1 MEATIV
7 TTPPDDLAARR
18 SGFIAGLVAYFTW
31 GLLTLYWKHLHR
43 FDAFEL
49 VGWRIISAAIVMAG
63 VLTATHRWAHLRPV
77 LDNRR
82 LLGRVAL
89 AALLLT
95 TNWTTYVWAV
105 VHGHIIE
112 TALGYF
118 IAPLGTMAI
127 GVIAFGE
134 HLRRAQRI
142 AIALAVVALTIL
154 TVSYGRVPVAALL
167 LAVSW
172 SLYGGLKKGVP
183 LTAVE
188 SMSAESFIVLVP
200 AIVTVIARAGGA
212 SSVSGSA
219 SAGEW
224 VLVAFTGVATVVP
237 LMLFAYAAQR
247 TPLTVLGP
255 LQYLIPGINF
265 LLGWLVF
272 HEKLTVTAL
281 TGFALVWVGLAMVTI
296 DTVRIQ
302 RSSALST
309 VPAV

>member
-7 TTPPDDLAARR
+7 NPSAAEHDARR
-18 SGFIAGLVAYFTW
+18 RGLIAGLIAYLVW

-49 VGWRIISAAIVMAG
+49 VGWRIISAALVMAG
-63 VLTATHRWAHLRPV
+63 VLTVTRGWSRLRPV
-77 LDNRR
+77 LDDKR

-105 VHGHIIE
+105 VHGRVIE

-127 GVIAFGE
+127 GVVAFGE
-134 HLRRAQRI
+134 TLRRAQKV
-142 AIALAVVALTIL
+142 AIGLAVGALTIL
-154 TVSYGRVPVAALL
+154 TISYGQVPVVAIL

-172 SLYGGLKKGVP
+172 SLYGGLKKRVP

-200 AIVTVIARAGGA
+200 AIVAVIARAGGA
-212 SSVSGSA
+212 SSVSASA

-247 TPLTVLGP
+247 APLTMLGP
-255 LQYLIPGINF
+255 MQYLIPSINF

-272 HEKLTVTAL
+272 HEQLTATRLA
-281 TGFALVWVGLAMVTI
+281 GFALVWVGLVLITI
-296 DTVRIQ
+296 DTVRIE